1 MTTLHLLPDSARTTA
16 RSINNSS
23 ATLAAHLQELNSAA
37 RRLDPAWQGGGKD
50 TFSSEMDSLLR
61 LLNGRQEELALL
73 AARLEREIAEW
84 EETDQRGASG
94 WQSGQWTAAWLRS
107 QLPSAAGGSGFGGPG
122 LAAILPLMTAVSIGS
137 FFAGIPAW
145 LKGILDQLFPPAPI
159 LSPIPEGPPA
169 PQPGAL
175 HRLINEKLPSQ
186 PAPPESPAPAASASA
201 QPVETVPAIQP
212 ESKFDILHDVPAQ
225 SQGSLYGSA
234 ACAPTSASMVL
245 DYFHGKDSNNQTIA
259 TDKLISM
266 MDKGD
271 GTPGQGVSLS
281 NLNDEL
287 SDLGYH
293 NITTQV
299 NASLDDLK
307 SQLQSGPVIVTAGVK
322 IVGPG
327 SVTSDVPRAVTGPGS
342 VMHAMVV
349 KGVGSDGVL
358 VNDPWSGSEM
368 QIPTDTFNQMWSNGS
383 NGLYAIRP

>member
-1 MTTLHLLPDSARTTA
+1 VQALKISDS
-16 RSINNSS
+16 
-23 ATLAAHLQELNSAA
+23 TLAAHVQELNSAV
-37 RRLDPAWQGGGKD
+37 RSLDSAWQGGGKAS
-50 TFSSEMDSLLR
+50 FSAEMDSLLSS
-61 LLNGRQEELALL
+61 LDARQEELTVL

-94 WQSGQWTAAWLRS
+94 WQSGQWSAAWLAR
-107 QLPSAAGGSGFGGPG
+107 QLPSAAGGSGFGGQG

-145 LKGILDQLFPPAPI
+145 LQSILDRLFPPAQI
-159 LSPIPEGPPA
+159 ISPLPDEPSSSVK
-169 PQPGAL
+169 PGAL
-175 HRLINEKLPSQ
+175 HDLIDRKFPPAAEPS
-186 PAPPESPAPAASASA
+186 APPASASA
-201 QPVETVPAIQP
+201 KPVVPPQTPP
-212 ESKFDILHDVPAQ
+212 EKKFDLLYDVPAE

-234 ACAPTSASMVL
+234 ACSPTSASMVL
-245 DYFHGKDSNNQTIA
+245 DYFHNQDPRNQTIA
-259 TDKLISM
+259 PDKLISM

-281 NLNDEL
+281 NLTDEL
-287 SDLGYH
+287 NGLGYNH
-293 NITTQV
+293 ITTQV
-299 NASLDDLK
+299 NARLDDLK
-307 SQLQSGPVIVTAGVK
+307 NQLKSGPVIVTAGVK

-349 KGVGSDGVL
+349 KGISADTVL

-368 QIPTDTFNQMWSNGS
+368 QIPVETFNQMWSSGS